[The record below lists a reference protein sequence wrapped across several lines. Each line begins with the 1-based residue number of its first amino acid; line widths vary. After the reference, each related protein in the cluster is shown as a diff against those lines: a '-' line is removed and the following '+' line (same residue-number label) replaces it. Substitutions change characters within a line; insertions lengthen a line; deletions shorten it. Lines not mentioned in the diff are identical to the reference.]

1 MIFTTYFANI
11 KNLPN
16 HIVPISIAKHPPK
29 GYKGLEYKKLAPS
42 TKALVEY
49 KRDHNAGKYKRIY
62 YEEIL
67 NKLDCHE
74 VVRELN
80 NMVNGYDVALVCY
93 ESPSDF
99 CHRHI
104 VSEWLNANGYLSTEL
119 YKITGEM
126 ANDY

>member
-16 HIVPISIAKHPPK
+16 HIIPISIAKYPPK

-42 TKALVEY
+42 TKALFDY
-49 KRDHNAGKYKRIY
+49 KYDRNAGEYKRIY

-80 NMVNGYDVALVCY
+80 NMTNGCDAALVCY

-99 CHRHI
+99 CHRHV
-104 VSEWLNANGYLSTEL
+104 VSEWLNMNGYLSTE
-119 YKITGEM
+119 ICQIIRRNG
-126 ANDY
+126 